1 MQHLKA
7 GHRRRQLAGGRCAA
21 APAESAPC
29 LPKALPPGTG
39 LWMPC
44 EQQLPGSLCFCRGAQ
59 SAISTASAGAALPA
73 GALSS
78 CPHCGTGA
86 GMSQVSQS
94 VPARPALPSISPSA
108 LGLRMAPGN
117 QRPDTHQDL
126 THTNY
131 DTGVIIDSQGFP
143 RQEAEAH
150 QTLFKYESG
159 SHDPRMFSSWKS
171 PAARYSWIP
180 WC

>member
-1 MQHLKA
+1 MPLPQRNQHRA
-7 GHRRRQLAGGRCAA
+7 CQMRSRLALASGCPVSSSSPAPCVSAVGLSQRSAQPLLGQHYLLVFFLA
-21 APAESAPC
+21 APIV
-29 LPKALPPGTG
+29 ALVLG
-39 LWMPC
+39 C
-44 EQQLPGSLCFCRGAQ
+44 HRCR
-59 SAISTASAGAALPA
+59 
-73 GALSS
+73 
-78 CPHCGTGA
+78 
-86 GMSQVSQS
+86 
-94 VPARPALPSISPSA
+94 SPSQ
-108 LGLRMAPGN
+108 PG
-117 QRPDTHQDL
+117 QPCPPSLPQLWDSEWPPATKDL